1 MKIREIKNKIKE
13 TVSLTL
19 LDSGFTFYHFGF
31 YCHATELI
39 KVIHLQH
46 FDTNMASQLG
56 TNTAS
61 FSIRL
66 GIFYNFIPLQYE
78 IARNED
84 KGVLLPKEYECHIRR
99 TLLRDFKQ
107 EAKGKDPLN
116 IDRETKRDILKYLE
130 KFPNLKPKKNNQL
143 FTDSQDLRDIWYVEN
158 DGSNLDII
166 IEGIKR
172 VIFKEGMKWFEKF
185 SDFTYTYKYLRQKQ
199 ENDYAFNFG
208 TRDSP
213 ARNYLLGYFARRLG
227 KEKEAKVYLSKAKN
241 LVLQEN
247 I

>member
-13 TVSLTL
+13 SVSLAL
-19 LDSGFTFYHFGF
+19 SDSGFTFCHFGF
-31 YCHATELI
+31 YSHAKELI
-39 KVIHLQH
+39 KVTHLQH
-46 FDTNMASQLG
+46 LDTNMASQFG

-78 IARNED
+78 IARNQD
-84 KGVLLPKEYECHIRR
+84 KGVLLPKEYECHIRG

-107 EAKGKDPLN
+107 EVKRKDTVT
-116 IDRETKRDILKYLE
+116 IDRDTKRDILKFLD
-130 KFPNLKPKKNNQL
+130 KFPNLKPKRGNQL
-143 FTDSQDLRDIWYVEN
+143 FIDNQDLRDIWYVEN

-172 VIFKEGMKWFEKF
+172 VTFKEGMKWFEKF
-185 SDFTYTYKYLRQKQ
+185 SGFNYTYKYLRQKQ

-208 TRDSP
+208 IKDSP

-227 KEKEAKVYLSKAKN
+227 KEKEAKLYLSKVKN
-241 LVLQEN
+241 FV
-247 I
+247 